1 MIISIDY
8 HIRTYKIYSFNKR
21 YETKDL
27 STGELESIELFGYTT
42 KYLTLNRNKCIL
54 DTEHPFIKDDR
65 FIDISIVYKNYK
77 LLNRLTT
84 IKKILHGNN

>member
-27 STGELESIELFGYTT
+27 STEELRSIEMFGYTT
-42 KYLTLNRNKCIL
+42 KYSSFNRNKCIL
-54 DTEHPFIKDDR
+54 DTEHPSIKNDS
-65 FIDISIVYKNYK
+65 FNDISIVYKNYK
-77 LLNRLTT
+77 QLNRLTT
-84 IKKILHGNN
+84 IKKILNGNQ